1 MDGVATAISIQ
12 ARLRGWTAL
21 HRARLYLSLR
31 IVVASL
37 VTFALAHLLG
47 LKQSYW
53 AVLTAVIVMQASV
66 GGAIR
71 ASIDRLIG
79 SVGGAVWGVAV
90 CIAIPHTEVLSLA
103 LALAVAVAPLA
114 VATAFNPAW
123 RIAPVTAIILLLTPT
138 SQAVGPVAAALQRML
153 EVGLGSVVAVLVAFI
168 LAPARPQATV
178 AEEARS
184 ALAAMADLARL
195 LLAGL
200 SEAREPAAAEGLHA
214 QIRRAIAAAEA
225 AGKDARQERM
235 ISLTA
240 SNDPAPLCRAL
251 RRVHH
256 DLVMLGRA
264 TVTPLPP
271 TVGDRLRAPVDR
283 VSETLTGFLAACA
296 QEIGAG
302 DAPRSPLAA
311 REALDGFSAA
321 VAGLRADGSSR
332 ALADEA
338 VGRLFGLSFALE
350 QTGLDLD
357 ELVARAAELTDHRRA

>member
-1 MDGVATAISIQ
+1 
-12 ARLRGWTAL
+12 
-21 HRARLYLSLR
+21 
-31 IVVASL
+31 
-37 VTFALAHLLG
+37 
-47 LKQSYW
+47 
-53 AVLTAVIVMQASV
+53 
-66 GGAIR
+66 
-71 ASIDRLIG
+71 
-79 SVGGAVWGVAV
+79 
-90 CIAIPHTEVLSLA
+90 
-103 LALAVAVAPLA
+103 
-114 VATAFNPAW
+114 
-123 RIAPVTAIILLLTPT
+123 
-138 SQAVGPVAAALQRML
+138 
-153 EVGLGSVVAVLVAFI
+153 
-168 LAPARPQATV
+168 V

-225 AGKDARQERM
+225 AAKDARQERM